1 MVVLVLK
8 RAGLG
13 RWVFKRLRGL
23 FLLGHKLLSR
33 MEVCPHFPRAEG
45 PTLPEPL
52 AVVEAA
58 KPKEVEF

>member
-13 RWVFKRLRGL
+13 RRVFNRLRGL
-23 FLLGHKLLSR
+23 FLLGHKSLSR
-33 MEVCPHFPRAEG
+33 MEVCLRFRRAEG
-45 PTLPEPL
+45 STLPEPL